1 MLGLRLRFLKVV
13 LLTCRADGCG
23 TEGSQEGCEM
33 RDNHSLGRPFCDF
46 FF

>member
-23 TEGSQEGCEM
+23 TEGSQERM
-33 RDNHSLGRPFCDF
+33 RNERQSQLRQTLL
-46 FF
+46 